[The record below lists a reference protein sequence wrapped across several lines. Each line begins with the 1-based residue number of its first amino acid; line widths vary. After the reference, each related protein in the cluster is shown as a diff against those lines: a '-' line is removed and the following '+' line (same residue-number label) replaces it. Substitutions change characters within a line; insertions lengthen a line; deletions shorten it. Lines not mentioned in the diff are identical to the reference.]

1 MMYQRIKKEI
11 NWAETRGSYSA
22 LVVWDIY
29 EVGGMRE
36 DLNDLGCPVN
46 LIY

>member
-1 MMYQRIKKEI
+1 MTYQRIKKEI

-29 EVGGMRE
+29 EVVGIRE
-36 DLNDLGCPVN
+36 DLNDLGCPIN